1 MATTKYITL
10 DNLTVFLENLQSS
23 TEKKFVA
30 TADVFGGI
38 RTGYSSSGKN
48 YAVQLDDGKAYV
60 NVPWENATYTAK
72 DGLMIN
78 NSTINL
84 NFDNTQH
91 DYTPIT
97 IGSQVKD
104 RHYAVQLDKNGKI
117 AVYVPHTDTKVTQ
130 SGKHYKPNNTSQSKS
145 LGIYKY
151 SVDEAGHLYNILAAT
166 ADDIIKI
173 CSELKKTQ
181 DVIQVAKETS
191 WSDLITAR
199 DKGNLVPGQQYRI
212 IDYATKTNGGDFE
225 NAGHDFDI
233 IVEAIS
239 NNELSEFA
247 KAAQRAGDTYFSGC
261 NLNAWE
267 LKYCIDN
274 DTDRYIWADKTNG
287 KGVIYYMKDE
297 WNNEAPCDFKNILC
311 NISNKNYYL
320 FSCYNTDNNQIFD
333 ASVKG
338 YKNNGASYPSNNSIF
353 ADNNNEYGGVVYTIF
368 IFYYNAKTA
377 EEINEIIVNNNIIR
391 GEVNSSARILFINNN
406 YNNIIEQKYNT
417 GPIIFKNSHD
427 NFIECGGDGGHICIG
442 CDNIPSDW
450 IDDFSEFQDTAINN
464 NTYNNIIGRDCHNIQ
479 LKSGCYNNIFEFCCC
494 DIKLEKNCHN
504 NVFGICTSFLKL
516 NENSSYNKSV
526 DFSYSYTPLQSGSNN
541 DFAGIK
547 LAHGIHCNDKTG
559 VAPIMERCILG
570 RGFWGTNVY
579 FQNIKPSSTNS
590 NIKNMFNSDSTF
602 KYQNYKIKNLEIVN
616 LGSDSHLDIGYNLFN
631 AANMKILRNNHTQNN
646 NGNYELIGENKFQ
659 D

>member
-1 MATTKYITL
+1 MATKYITL

-38 RTGYSSSGKN
+38 RTGFSGRSNN
-48 YAVQLDDGKAYV
+48 YAVQLNDDDGKAYV
-60 NVPWENATYTAK
+60 YVPWENTTYTAK
-72 DGLMIN
+72 DGLTIN

-91 DYTPIT
+91 NYTPIT

-130 SGKHYKPNNTSQSKS
+130 SNKHYKPNNASQSKS

-151 SVDEAGHLYNILAAT
+151 SVDGAGHLYNISVAT

-173 CSELKKTQ
+173 CPELKKIQ
-181 DVIQVAKETS
+181 DVIQVAKEIS
-191 WSDLITAR
+191 WSDLIVAR

-212 IDYATKTNGGDFE
+212 IDYTTKIYDDGFWAT
-225 NAGHDFDI
+225 AGHDFDV

-247 KAAQRAGDTYFSGC
+247 KAAPRAGDTYFSGC
-261 NLNAWE
+261 NLSAWE

-274 DTDRYIWADKTNG
+274 NDNRFEMIADTQNG

-297 WNNEAPCDFKNILC
+297 RNNEAPCDFKNVLYKI
-311 NISNKNYYL
+311 NNKNYYI

-338 YKNNGASYPSNNSIF
+338 LKNAGYPYPSDNSICV
-353 ADNNNEYGGVVYTIF
+353 DNIFGTVYAIF
-368 IFYYNAKTA
+368 IIFYNANTN
-377 EEINEIIVNNNIIR
+377 EEIIVNNNIIR
-391 GEVNSSARILFINNN
+391 GNIVDESSTYKVFINNN
-406 YNNIIEQKYNT
+406 YNNIIERKYSGG
-417 GPIIFKNSHD
+417 GPMIFKNSHD
-427 NFIECGGDGGHICIG
+427 NFIECGGDGGYIYIG

-450 IDDFSEFQDTAINN
+450 IDDFSKFKDTIINN
-464 NTYNNIIGRDCHNIQ
+464 NTYNNTIGRNCHNIQ

-494 DIKLEKNCHN
+494 NIKLEKNCHN
-504 NVFGICTSFLKL
+504 NVFGICTSNLKL

-526 DFSYSYTPLQSGSNN
+526 DFSQSYGAPATGENGLNM
-541 DFAGIK
+541 AYGIY
-547 LAHGIHCNDKTG
+547 CNATTG
-559 VAPIMERCILG
+559 VTPILERCTLG
-570 RGFWGTNVY
+570 RNFWGDNIY
-579 FQNIKPSSTNS
+579 FQNIKPDSTNS
-590 NIKNMFNSDSTF
+590 NIKNMFNSNSTF
-602 KYQNYKIKNLEIVN
+602 KYQNYKIKNLEFVN
-616 LGSDSHLDIGYNLFN
+616 LGTSQQFEFDYNLFN
-631 AANMKILRNNHTQNN
+631 VWDMKIIRNSGEIVGGL
-646 NGNYELIGENKFQ
+646 GNSALKLIGENKFQ